1 MKYAVVR
8 IQGAQYKVS
17 EGDEIE
23 VSKLP
28 ADEGKEVNFDDVLL
42 VGEDGKVKIGKPSLK
57 EVSVSAR
64 IVKQFL
70 GEKLHVYKFKAKVG
84 YRRKIGFRPQKTLL
98 KIEKITF

>member
-1 MKYAVVR
+1 MKYAVVK

-23 VSKLP
+23 VNKLSE
-28 ADEGKEVNFDDVLL
+28 DEGKEVKFDEVLL
-42 VGEDGKVKIGKPSLK
+42 AGEDSKVKVGTPTLK
-57 EVSVSAR
+57 DAFVSAK

-70 GEKLHVYKFKAKVG
+70 GEKLHVFKYKAKVG

-98 KIEKITF
+98 KIEKITL